1 LLNLCS
7 LGALLAGE
15 AHFPTH
21 LQLTFTW
28 VGRTIRVW
36 GEEALPMPSRSA
48 ISGPGRSAFRGL
60 AFVVGAIAWTAAAVV
75 GVVLAVALLA
85 LAGAALSARR
95 TVRAPVDPDL
105 IEARNIGG
113 HSWVAY
119 GWDGRPQA

>member
-1 LLNLCS
+1 
-7 LGALLAGE
+7 
-15 AHFPTH
+15 
-21 LQLTFTW
+21 
-28 VGRTIRVW
+28 
-36 GEEALPMPSRSA
+36 MPSRSA

-75 GVVLAVALLA
+75 GVVLAVVFAATFVVILVMAAALLA
-85 LAGAALSARR
+85 LAGAALSAGR

-119 GWDGRPQA
+119 GWDGRSQA